1 LFNLTWKQRVTP
13 SGLSISALRAS
24 VRRTSDKDYGS
35 WPTPTTR
42 DWKDGAQCDNVPL
55 NVLLGRVAW
64 LASWPTPTVGN
75 SKGSQSFEGL
85 SATGKTPDG
94 RKVAVSLNHVA
105 TFAGWPTPTANEFAH
120 ADREAL
126 EARRQKCKETSGNGN
141 GFGLTLSQA
150 MTLYEPGPVRL
161 TASGAMLIGSDAG
174 MASSGRLN
182 PAHSRWLMALPPEWE
197 ACAPTVTRSARKSR
211 KP

>member
-1 LFNLTWKQRVTP
+1 VVNDATGSTHCYSR
-13 SGLSISALRAS
+13 G
-24 VRRTSDKDYGS
+24 DK
-35 WPTPTTR
+35 T
-42 DWKDGAQCDNVPL
+42 KI
-55 NVLLGRVAW
+55 VLKLPGTAK